1 MTIYFILLAATL
13 SFKCDCFSFSTRSSC
28 SLRRHHKSLH
38 WASTTQED
46 EAIKELMSRHD
57 PILLFASKILDAD
70 TARDASALYA
80 WCRRLVSPEYYN
92 THCYFTLVRSFI
104 CGHSID
110 IYFLTSFQDEITDD
124 PSSDLET
131 IQQRLSDW
139 GNRFEMICRNE
150 PIDDMDRALAMYIE
164 RNNELELSPFIDMI
178 SGMQA
183 DSVQNRT
190 ISNMAELDEYAY
202 QVAGTVGL
210 MLLPLLNAN
219 VEQSRAA
226 AVSLGK
232 AIQLINILRDASPDV
247 ALGRVYLPQ
256 DMLRAE
262 GVSTEEVL
270 QRKTSPGYR
279 KVVATVADRAKSY
292 LLEAEIGKSTLPGM
306 GPLFVQIIVELYRE
320 YLFKLEQIG
329 YDNLNNISGER
340 VKISTMQKL
349 MASIKAT
356 IVVLTKR

>member
-1 MTIYFILLAATL
+1 
-13 SFKCDCFSFSTRSSC
+13 
-28 SLRRHHKSLH
+28 
-38 WASTTQED
+38 
-46 EAIKELMSRHD
+46 
-57 PILLFASKILDAD
+57 
-70 TARDASALYA
+70 
-80 WCRRLVSPEYYN
+80 
-92 THCYFTLVRSFI
+92 
-104 CGHSID
+104 
-110 IYFLTSFQDEITDD
+110 
-124 PSSDLET
+124 
-131 IQQRLSDW
+131 
-139 GNRFEMICRNE
+139 MICRNE